1 MILVGIAG
9 GTGSGKTT
17 LTNTLI
23 DALDEENTIFIP
35 HDNYYKDR
43 SHLSF
48 EERENVN
55 YDHPDAFETNLL
67 ISDLKKIQSGKK
79 IYMPQ
84 YDYSTHT
91 RKEKTVKVEP
101 KPVVIVEGILV
112 LADEKLRKQ
121 FDIKLFV
128 DTDADIR
135 ILRRLRRDIKDRNR
149 SFESVYDQYLS
160 TVKPMHEAF
169 VEPSKSYADIII
181 PEGGMNEVANNLLLT
196 KLQTYLAKEQ
206 VASSKE

>member
-17 LTNTLI
+17 LANTLI
-23 DALDEENTIFIP
+23 NTLEENNTIFIP

-43 SHLSF
+43 SHLPFS
-48 EERENVN
+48 EREDIN
-55 YDHPDAFETNLL
+55 YDHPEAFETNLL
-67 ISDLKKIQSGKK
+67 VSHLKKLQNGKN
-79 IYMPQ
+79 IEMPQ

-91 RKEKTVKVEP
+91 RKEETVKVKA

-112 LADEKLRKQ
+112 LADEKLREM

-135 ILRRLRRDIKDRNR
+135 ILRRLKRDINDRNR
-149 SFESVYDQYLS
+149 SFESVYEQYLS

-169 VEPSKSYADIII
+169 VEPSKTYADIII

-196 KLQTYLAKEQ
+196 KLQSYLAEEEI
-206 VASSKE
+206 AST

>member
-17 LTNTLI
+17 LANTLI
-23 DALDEENTIFIP
+23 DTLDEENTIFIP

-43 SHLSF
+43 SHLPF
-48 EERENVN
+48 AEREKVN
-55 YDHPDAFETNLL
+55 YDHPDAFETELL
-67 ISDLKKIQSGKK
+67 ISHLKKIKKGKK
-79 IYMPQ
+79 IKMPQ

-91 RKEKTVKVEP
+91 RKEKTIEVKP
-101 KPVVIVEGILV
+101 KPLIIVEGILV
-112 LADEKLRKQ
+112 LADEKLRNL

-135 ILRRLRRDIKDRNR
+135 ILRRLKRDINDRNR
-149 SFESVYDQYLS
+149 SFESVYEQYLA

-169 VEPSKSYADIII
+169 VEPSKSHADIII
-181 PEGGMNEVANNLLLT
+181 PEGGMNDVANNLLLT
-196 KLQTYLAKEQ
+196 KLETYLAQEQ
-206 VASSKE
+206 AATS

>member
-1 MILVGIAG
+1 MIFVGIAG

-17 LTNTLI
+17 LANTLI
-23 DALDEENTIFIP
+23 NTLEENNTIFIP

-43 SHLSF
+43 SHLPF
-48 EERENVN
+48 AERENIN

-67 ISDLKKIQSGKK
+67 VSHLKKLQNGENIE
-79 IYMPQ
+79 MPQ

-91 RKEKTVKVEP
+91 RKAKTIKIKA

-112 LADEKLRKQ
+112 LADEKLREM

-135 ILRRLRRDIKDRNR
+135 ILRRLKRDINDRNR
-149 SFESVYDQYLS
+149 SFESVYEQYLS

-169 VEPSKSYADIII
+169 VEPSKTYADIII

-196 KLQTYLAKEQ
+196 KLQSYLAEEEI
-206 VASSKE
+206 AAN

>member
-1 MILVGIAG
+1 MIFVGIAG

-17 LTNTLI
+17 LANTLI
-23 DALDEENTIFIP
+23 NTLEENNTIFIP

-43 SHLSF
+43 SHLPFS
-48 EERENVN
+48 ERENIN
-55 YDHPDAFETNLL
+55 YDHPEAFETNLL
-67 ISDLKKIQSGKK
+67 VSHLKKLQNGKD
-79 IYMPQ
+79 IEMPQ

-91 RKEKTVKVEP
+91 RKEETVKVKA

-112 LADEKLRKQ
+112 LADEKLREI

-135 ILRRLRRDIKDRNR
+135 ILRRLKRDINDRNR
-149 SFESVYDQYLS
+149 SFESVYKQYLS

-169 VEPSKSYADIII
+169 VEPSKTHADIII

-196 KLQTYLAKEQ
+196 KLQSYLAEEEI
-206 VASSKE
+206 ATN

>member
-1 MILVGIAG
+1 MIFVGIAG

-17 LTNTLI
+17 LANTLI
-23 DALDEENTIFIP
+23 NTLEENNTIFIP

-43 SHLSF
+43 SHLPFSK
-48 EERENVN
+48 RENIN
-55 YDHPDAFETNLL
+55 YDHPEAFETNLL
-67 ISDLKKIQSGKK
+67 VSHLKKLQNGKD
-79 IYMPQ
+79 IEMPQ

-91 RKEKTVKVEP
+91 RKEETVKVKA

-112 LADEKLRKQ
+112 LADEKLREL

-135 ILRRLRRDIKDRNR
+135 ILRRLKRDINDRNR
-149 SFESVYDQYLS
+149 SFESVYEQYLS

-169 VEPSKSYADIII
+169 VEPSKTYADIII

-196 KLQTYLAKEQ
+196 KLQSYLAEEEI
-206 VASSKE
+206 ATN